1 MHSALSTSS
10 SSASLFRAYAT
21 LVKGA
26 ISRNADVGSLE
37 GLERDE
43 LRELEADLWTLHD
56 VFADEDGDGEGGPG
70 GGEDEVYDDE

>member
-26 ISRNADVGSLE
+26 ISRNADVGSSE

-56 VFADEDGDGEGGPG
+56 VFADEDGDGEVGPN